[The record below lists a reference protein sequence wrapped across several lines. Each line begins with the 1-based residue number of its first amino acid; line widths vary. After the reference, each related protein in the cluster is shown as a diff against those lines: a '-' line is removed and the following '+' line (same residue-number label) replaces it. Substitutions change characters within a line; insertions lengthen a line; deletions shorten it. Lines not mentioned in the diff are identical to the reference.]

1 MAQRNMKTGSEDSK
15 AYFRIKKSERR
26 NWMKLSKIFA
36 EFFESEKT
44 GGLFLMAC
52 TAASLIITNSFA
64 GEGYLRFWRSPLDLS
79 FLGLDL
85 NYPLV
90 IWVNDVLMSVFFLLV
105 GLEIERELY
114 EGELADLKNA
124 LLPIAAALGGMIV
137 PFLFYLTFN
146 YHTVSQAGMGIPMA
160 TDIAFALGALSLL
173 GRRIPPALKIFL
185 AALAIID
192 DLGAVIVI
200 ALFYTRQLSWFYLGI
215 GLAIYGGLLLLNR
228 LKVNHL
234 VFYLL
239 PGLVMWYFIHK
250 SGLHAT
256 LVGVLLAFAV
266 PFLKDKNRCPS
277 CRLQHHLHKPVS
289 FLILPIFALAN
300 TGVVLTSDW
309 YRSFTQSNGI
319 GILTGLIIGKP
330 LGIGLFSY
338 LAIKSGLTRLP
349 EGVSFR
355 YLAGAGLL
363 AGIGFTMSIF
373 ITNLS
378 FTEVWLIRSS
388 KIAILTASAVCGCL
402 GFLYLRLLKPFP
414 AA

>member
-1 MAQRNMKTGSEDSK
+1 
-15 AYFRIKKSERR
+15 
-26 NWMKLSKIFA
+26 MKLSQSFA

-44 GGLFLMAC
+44 GGLFLIAC
-52 TAASLIITNSFA
+52 TVASLYITNSLA
-64 GEGYLRFWRSPLDLS
+64 GEGYLRFWRTPLDLS
-79 FLGLDL
+79 FLSLDL
-85 NYPLV
+85 NYPV
-90 IWVNDVLMSVFFLLV
+90 AIWVNDVLMSVFFLLV

-124 LLPIAAALGGMIV
+124 LLPITAALGGMII
-137 PFLFYLTFN
+137 PFLFYLAFN
-146 YHTVSQAGMGIPMA
+146 YRTVSQAGMGIPMA

-173 GRRIPPALKIFL
+173 GSRIPPSLKIFL

-200 ALFYTRQLSWFYLGI
+200 ALFYTRELSLFYLGVA
-215 GLAIYGGLLLLNR
+215 LAIYGGLLLLNR

-234 VFYLL
+234 SFYLL
-239 PGLVMWYFIHK
+239 PGLVMWYFVHK

-256 LVGVLLAFAV
+256 LVGILLAFAV
-266 PFLKDKNRCPS
+266 PFLKDKTRCPS
-277 CRLQHHLHKPVS
+277 YRLQHHLHKPVS

-309 YRSFTQSNGI
+309 YLSFTQSNGI
-319 GILTGLIIGKP
+319 GILTGLMIGKP

-355 YLAGAGLL
+355 HLIGVGLL

-378 FTEVWLIRSS
+378 FSEIWLIRSS
-388 KIAILTASAVCGCL
+388 KIAILTASTLCGCF
-402 GFLYLRLLKPFP
+402 GILYLRLMKPSPVTSEFQSSNL
-414 AA
+414 